1 MSEMTTIETLDKA
14 LAPGVASRKLRRH
27 KPEPRTSLKSRR
39 GALTLA
45 LLLLVQFLDF
55 LDVSIVNVA
64 LPSIK
69 HELGF
74 SEQNLQWVVSGYVL
88 TYGGFLLLGGRAAD
102 LVGRRRILVG
112 GLILFVLASLVGGA
126 AQSDHLLIA
135 ARLAQ
140 GIGAAMMSPAALSI
154 LTTTFTNPRERNIAL
169 GAWAAIPGLAGAS
182 GVVLSG
188 VLTQGPG
195 WRWIFYLNLLVGAV
209 AAIGALALI
218 DRDRYEHKRSS
229 FDLSGAVL
237 VTGGMLLLIYV
248 LIEAPTVGWGT
259 TRTIGE
265 LAAALVILAAF
276 VANELRTRNP
286 LVPLS
291 IFRIKGLAAANAT
304 QLITFSG
311 LYSMFFFL
319 SLYMQNVLGYSPIQT
334 GLAYLPLTGGFMIA
348 AAIATP
354 LLPRIGTKPLIVA
367 GALTASSGLYYLSR
381 VPVDGTFVRD
391 LLPGIGIVAIGAG
404 AVFTGVTTAATD
416 GVRPQEAGIASGLL
430 NGSMQFGG
438 ALGLAIL
445 SAVATARTNGVHAGD
460 ANSPLALTAGFQ
472 RAFLIGAAFAL
483 VAAFIAFI
491 AASTQAD
498 KHKARLQALPTP
510 IAEDA

>member
-1 MSEMTTIETLDKA
+1 M
-14 LAPGVASRKLRRH
+14 
-27 KPEPRTSLKSRR
+27 
-39 GALTLA
+39 
-45 LLLLVQFLDF
+45 
-55 LDVSIVNVA
+55 
-64 LPSIK
+64 
-69 HELGF
+69 
-74 SEQNLQWVVSGYVL
+74 
-88 TYGGFLLLGGRAAD
+88 
-102 LVGRRRILVG
+102 
-112 GLILFVLASLVGGA
+112 
-126 AQSDHLLIA
+126 
-135 ARLAQ
+135 
-140 GIGAAMMSPAALSI
+140 
-154 LTTTFTNPRERNIAL
+154 
-169 GAWAAIPGLAGAS
+169 
-182 GVVLSG
+182 
-188 VLTQGPG
+188 
-195 WRWIFYLNLLVGAV
+195 

-218 DRDRYEHKRSS
+218 DRDRSGHKRSS

-248 LIEAPTVGWGT
+248 LIEAPSVGWGT
-259 TRTIGE
+259 TRTIGG

-276 VANELRTRNP
+276 VAHELRTRNP

-367 GALTASSGLYYLSR
+367 GALIASSGLYYLSR

-416 GVRPQEAGIASGLL
+416 GVPPQQAGIASGLL

-445 SAVATARTNGVHAGD
+445 SAVATARTNSVHAGG

-483 VAAFIAFI
+483 AAALIAFI
-491 AASTQAD
+491 AANTHAYE
-498 KHKARLQALPTP
+498 HKARLQALPTP
-510 IAEDA
+510 IAEDGLNCFQSPSAGKSPRSGRRMSARLKAA